1 MTLPPGHGP
10 DDDLVYRWTCW
21 ECEKDIGV
29 ATSDGVPMMQGIFK
43 DAKTRRVKREMAG
56 NSIVCLHCLA
66 RGKVTLIEAGD
77 NI

>member
-1 MTLPPGHGP
+1 MS
-10 DDDLVYRWTCW
+10 YQWTCQ

-29 ATSDGVPMMQGIFK
+29 PTSDGLPILQGIFK
-43 DAKTRRVKREMAG
+43 DAKSRRVIRKAAG
-56 NSIVCLHCLA
+56 KSIVCVHCLA